1 MITLKEFNL
10 HITPHLLF
18 HDSVKK
24 IKIQINLRFLS
35 RFIPNFNLS
44 MNLTT

>member
-35 RFIPNFNLS
+35 RFIPSFSLS
-44 MNLTT
+44 ICLKT